1 MKNKIMLG
9 LMCAFF
15 GEFGV
20 HNFME
25 KEKKIGIINIIISLL
40 YFFAAIGLLLL
51 TLLTIGLFSY
61 VQTKNYN
68 ISYISREEA
77 YLAPKLFEKGT
88 GFWDGT
94 KKYENIVLDTE
105 TGLPAEFYAPAVSDL
120 KITGKDYIDSISKY
134 GTGGYVVVQNT
145 TNEEATFYSYPTTF
159 TTTGNYTVTIK
170 PHELEGYNEGELAQY
185 AVYLKYTDPYN
196 GMEQRILLKDY
207 SKDYF
212 EYTIDISYVLKLHG
226 LNEVDNA
233 SVEFKILPSLN
244 HDFSYVMFKQILFNA
259 NGYVNNY
266 EILVNEISIVDAN
279 KSLLLDFN
287 IRGEKQ
293 VGYWGG
299 TVHKTI
305 HSVEVIKCSFTYDT
319 YEQPYGNTTKEY
331 SFSDLEVLR
340 KKGYC
345 DYDVLSDGTLDLDS
359 FVVINE
365 EKCAIKKLID
375 ATYLSVPRK
384 RVNTV
389 TCEVNGYLSYTHGT
403 DNPVYSQAPK
413 FILGTDQRGFD
424 ILTLLVNQIF
434 VTLTIILVIL
444 NVIYILLILIR
455 KIIYICKGFGYLIK
469 KNNAKHTTF

>member
-15 GEFGV
+15 GELGV

-40 YFFAAIGLLLL
+40 YLFAAIGLLLL

-61 VQTKNYN
+61 VQTNNYN
-68 ISYISREEA
+68 ISYISRQEA

-94 KKYENIVLDTE
+94 KKYENIILDTE

-120 KITGKDYIDSISKY
+120 IITGKDYIDSMHKY
-134 GTGGYVVVQNT
+134 GTGGYVVVNNT
-145 TNEEATFYSYPTTF
+145 TSEEATFYSYPTTF

-170 PHELEGYNEGELAQY
+170 PYELEGYQGGELAQY
-185 AVYLKYTDPYN
+185 AVYLKYRNPSN
-196 GMEQRILLKDY
+196 GMNEYILLKDY

-212 EYTIDISYVLKLHG
+212 EYTIDISYVLKLHS

-259 NGYVNNY
+259 NEYVNNY
-266 EILVNEISIVDAN
+266 ERLVNEISIVDAN
-279 KSLLLDFN
+279 KSLLLGLN
-287 IRGEKQ
+287 ILGEKQ
-293 VGYWGG
+293 VGYWSG
-299 TVHKTI
+299 TAHKTI
-305 HSVEVIKCSFTYDT
+305 HSVEVTKCSFTYDT
-319 YEQPYGNTTKEY
+319 YEKPYGNTTKEY

-375 ATYLSVPRK
+375 VTYMSYPRK

-389 TCEVNGYLSYTHGT
+389 ICEVNGYLSYTHGT

-413 FILGTDQRGFD
+413 FILGTDNRGFD
-424 ILTLLVNQIF
+424 ILTLLVNQII

-444 NVIYILLILIR
+444 NIIYILLILIR
-455 KIIYICKGFGYLIK
+455 KIIYICKGIGYLIK